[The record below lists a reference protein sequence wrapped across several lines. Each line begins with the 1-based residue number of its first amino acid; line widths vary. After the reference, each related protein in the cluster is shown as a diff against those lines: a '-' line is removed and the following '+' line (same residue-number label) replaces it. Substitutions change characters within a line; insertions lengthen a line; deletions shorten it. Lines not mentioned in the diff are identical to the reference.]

1 MECPWRQADGC
12 SEADHLWP
20 VLLPCPRGSLPL
32 PTHLLVQRVE
42 EDNGLHGL
50 AQPHLVSQ
58 DGVSALGPGEAQP
71 VEALQLVR
79 VQRATRRVNV
89 PGLLV
94 KLDRGLQRRRE
105 RSRYSLNLG
114 HESPAPGLAHTIP
127 LPGILSSLLS
137 SLPTHASF
145 RYWLEHS
152 QSGLG
157 VPMSSCGR
165 PVHFQWGGFLIVR
178 FSDFEP
184 RLQSPYLSCSPL
196 PPKPYMVPGTWWT
209 LGQHLF
215 GACLSASFP

>member
-1 MECPWRQADGC
+1 MVCTVLPSPISSARMVSVPWAQEKRSQLRPSSWYGC
-12 SEADHLWP
+12 SVP
-20 VLLPCPRGSLPL
+20 
-32 PTHLLVQRVE
+32 
-42 EDNGLHGL
+42 
-50 AQPHLVSQ
+50 
-58 DGVSALGPGEAQP
+58 P
-71 VEALQLVR
+71 VESMYQGCLSNLTV
-79 VQRATRRVNV
+79 
-89 PGLLV
+89 GY
-94 KLDRGLQRRRE
+94 RGGE

-114 HESPAPGLAHTIP
+114 HKSPAPGLAHTIP

-145 RYWLEHS
+145 RSWLEHS

-165 PVHFQWGGFLIVR
+165 PVHFQLGGFLIVG